1 MPRSLMG
8 AVGDAFGPPQPLPGG
23 FRALP
28 GGPSFQE
35 GPLSIPPREQAP
47 ESRRRLGAHSSLSK
61 GFVLPAPLLSATLFH
76 AGQPLPLGNLCPLSQ
91 LAQPL
96 PPCRPLEHGCSL
108 CPQGALFS
116 TVAAWPRADLPSGPA
131 AEGRGGAGDT
141 VFCHGWSG

>member
-1 MPRSLMG
+1 MPLDRHSLCLV
-8 AVGDAFGPPQPLPGG
+8 AS
-23 FRALP
+23 
-28 GGPSFQE
+28 GPSRGGLPFRRAH
-35 GPLSIPPREQAP
+35 SA
-47 ESRRRLGAHSSLSK
+47 SRPGAWRRLGAHSSLSK